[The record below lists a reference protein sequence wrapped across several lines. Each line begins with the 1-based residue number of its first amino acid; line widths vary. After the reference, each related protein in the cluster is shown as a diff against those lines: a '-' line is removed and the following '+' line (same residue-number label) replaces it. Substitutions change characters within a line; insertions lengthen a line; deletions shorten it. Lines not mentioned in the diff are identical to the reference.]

1 MDIQAVLDVLRT
13 LVWGGAAGAFII
25 WLLKNWISEKLTRSI
40 KHEYDERLARY
51 TMELQAESEK
61 QLEMYRH
68 EIRQIESVNQERWKI
83 KRDACIKALNIANA
97 ILSNYEY
104 PNVDSKD
111 IVRQE
116 IATSEVRACF
126 NDLACSCDT
135 PDVIDELKRILRG
148 QVRPDAIVDLRSAVR
163 RELGFGKEVVDTDR
177 DDAFVGRVI
186 SDPAADEIG

>member
-1 MDIQAVLDVLRT
+1 MLMRLKAST
-13 LVWGGAAGAFII
+13 AGEIDRMGFPD
-25 WLLKNWISEKLTRSI
+25 LTC
-40 KHEYDERLARY
+40 LARY